1 MPQVISI
8 DFLDYKS
15 TINTRFIF
23 LIYKLWL
30 SNFLD
35 FNLDMVLYHLKISF
49 KNLIGATFYNFK
61 SSQSLN

>member
-35 FNLDMVLYHLKISF
+35 FNLDMVLYHLKFSF
-49 KNLIGATFYNFK
+49 KNLIGATF
-61 SSQSLN
+61 